1 MEMTVQDFP
10 FSVCFIALLISV
22 SPKWLSV
29 AVIVSSCLHRIA
41 KLQGNVGKC
50 PGGRFER
57 EWMRGTSF

>member
-10 FSVCFIALLISV
+10 FSVCFIALLMSV

-29 AVIVSSCLHRIA
+29 AVTVSSCLHRIA
-41 KLQGNVGKC
+41 KLRGKC